1 MSASE
6 CQVTSA
12 EYDKITSVIA
22 VVLCSK
28 SVEAM
33 VFKGENSSAHEV
45 SDSSVAYHS
54 RCQAGKLQC
63 CCVYG
68 VKECHSI
75 RCSVVICCFKMDWC
89 RGKAVQYLHVKL

>member
-12 EYDKITSVIA
+12 EYDKITPVIA

-45 SDSSVAYHS
+45 SHSNVAYHS
-54 RCQAGKLQC
+54 KCQAGMLL
-63 CCVYG
+63 
-68 VKECHSI
+68 
-75 RCSVVICCFKMDWC
+75 CS
-89 RGKAVQYLHVKL
+89 RGEGMSQYPMFGGGLLL